1 MKIAG
6 IVLGTLVLI
15 GCVTGLI
22 IMSQSLG
29 TTQDQL
35 DQTRASLTRAQLE
48 QQNIA
53 GSLEE
58 TKNEL
63 QETITS
69 LEETRQGL
77 EEQKRETDKY
87 IQLYESTNFEL
98 QNTENDLTLLENELA
113 MEEQESQELQ
123 KLINELQDKLIL
135 YEETLGTH
143 VYAGTLPPYHSG
155 NLPQIILKSIASARN
170 PTWEELL
177 DFLEVDKTDKKLY
190 VDVEFEYG
198 NFAQELHDNAESNG
212 IRAAFLVVH
221 FHDDAPSHA
230 INAFKTTDRG
240 LVYIDVTG
248 NKYPRSVA
256 NLDKLANMVKDE
268 LYTVSYLFPEYLVP
282 SQPNFK
288 VLSIEIYW

>member
-1 MKIAG
+1 MKLAV
-6 IVLGTLVLI
+6 IVLGILVLI

-29 TTQDQL
+29 TTQEQL
-35 DQTRASLTRAQLE
+35 DQTKASLTQAQLE
-48 QQNIA
+48 RQNIA

-58 TKNEL
+58 TRKEL
-63 QETITS
+63 QDTSAS

-77 EEQKRETDKY
+77 EEQQRETDKY
-87 IQLYESTNFEL
+87 LQLYESTKDEL
-98 QNTENDLTLLENELA
+98 ENTENDLSFLENELA
-113 MEEQESQELQ
+113 MQEQESRELQ

-135 YEETLGTH
+135 YEDTLGTH

-155 NLPQIILKSIASARN
+155 NLPQIILKNIASARN

-177 DFLEVDKTDKKLY
+177 DFLEEDKTDKKLY
-190 VDVEFEYG
+190 VDGEYECG
-198 NFAQELHDNAESNG
+198 NFAQELHNNAESHG
-212 IRAAFLVVH
+212 IRAAFVAVH
-221 FHDDAPSHA
+221 FHDDQSHA

-256 NLDKLANMVKDE
+256 NLDKLAALEKDE
-268 LYTVSYLFPEYLVP
+268 LYTVTYLFPEYLVP
-282 SQPNFK
+282 SQQNFK
-288 VLSIEIYW
+288 VKSIEIYW